1 MAIVANKTQVQAYLQ
16 FHGRTEEALA
26 FYSQALGAET
36 VMMMRFSDN
45 PDGCAEGSPPDDKV
59 MHACFKVGET
69 EVFATDG
76 GCNSGGQSAGFQGF
90 SLSLSLP
97 DGLAAERAYNALSEG
112 GQVHM
117 PMTKTF
123 FASHFGLVSDKFG
136 VSWMILVPS

>member
-1 MAIVANKTQVQAYLQ
+1 MATVTNKTQVQAYLQ
-16 FHGRTEEALA
+16 FNGRTEEALA
-26 FYSQALGAET
+26 FYAKALGAET

-45 PDGCAEGSPPDDKV
+45 PEACGEGSPAPEKV

-76 GCNSGGQSAGFQGF
+76 GCNSGAQSSGFQGF

-97 DGLAAERAYNALSEG
+97 DGAAAERAYQALSEG
-112 GQVHM
+112 GKPEM

-123 FASHFGLVSDKFG
+123 FASHFGLVRDKFG
-136 VSWMILVPS
+136 VNWMILVPN